1 MSMPDVSLII
11 QLITL
16 GCLSGFMAGLLGVGG
31 GTLIVPFILW
41 VLTRQGMASQDAF
54 KIAIATSMACIVFT
68 SISSL
73 RAHHKRGMVRWDIV
87 RTIAP
92 GVVLGGLLTG
102 AGLFVLI
109 KGQWLGYIFS
119 AFIAFSATQMWLDRK
134 PKPTR
139 ELPSVYGRTMVGIGI
154 GIVSGLVGAGGA
166 FLASPFLIWC
176 NITMH
181 STVATTAA
189 LGFPIALA
197 NTLGY
202 IVSGWERSHE
212 IVGVWGYLYL
222 PGILCIS
229 VASILFAPL
238 GAKVAH
244 QLTTHQLKRCFA
256 IVLYVLCAYVFWR
269 ALDAPL

>member
-1 MSMPDVSLII
+1 MPDTVLLF
-11 QLITL
+11 QLIML
-16 GCLSGFMAGLLGVGG
+16 GCFSGFMAGLLGVGG

-41 VLTRQGMASQDAF
+41 ALTKQGMAGQDAF

-92 GVVLGGLLTG
+92 GVILGGLLTG
-102 AGLFVLI
+102 AGFFVLI
-109 KGQWLGYIFS
+109 KGQWLGFIFS
-119 AFIAFSATQMWLDRK
+119 AFIAFSATQMLLDRK

-139 ELPSVYGRTMVGIGI
+139 ELPSAYGRTMVGVGI
-154 GIVSGLVGAGGA
+154 GIASGLVGAGGA

-181 STVATTAA
+181 ATVATTAA

-202 IVSGWERSHE
+202 VISGWGRSTE
-212 IVGVWGYLYL
+212 IAGVWGYLYL

-244 QLTTHQLKRCFA
+244 QLTTRQLKRCFA

-269 ALDAPL
+269 AVKVPI